1 MRAKSGIEIK
11 APEQIQAMR
20 QAGLVVARTL
30 RVLREAVRP
39 GISTADLDEL
49 AAREIRGAGATPSFL
64 NYHGYPAVICTSPN
78 EVIVHGIPRPDAIL
92 NEGDI
97 VSIDCGAIVDGWHG
111 DAAITVGVGEIS
123 PERVRLLEVCETALW
138 QGLAQVRA
146 GQRLTDISH
155 SVEASVRAAG
165 PYGIIEEYVGHGIG
179 SAMHMD
185 PPVPNYGKPG
195 RGPRLREGMALAV
208 EPMIVLGQPD
218 TAVLDDDWTVVS
230 VDGSAAAHFEH
241 TAAITA
247 DGPWITTAEDGGEAG
262 FAAIGQAALSRA
274 AAAISAAADA
284 AAGVG

>member
-11 APEQIQAMR
+11 TPEQIQAMR
-20 QAGLVVARTL
+20 RAGLVVARTL
-30 RVLREAVRP
+30 RVLREAVKP

-49 AAREIRGAGATPSFL
+49 ATREIRDAGATPSFL

-78 EVIVHGIPRPDAIL
+78 EVIVHGIPSPDAIL
-92 NEGDI
+92 GDGDI
-97 VSIDCGAIVDGWHG
+97 ISIDCGAIVDGWHG

-123 PERVRLLEVCETALW
+123 PELTRLLQVCETALW

-146 GQRLTDISH
+146 GNRLTDVSH
-155 SVEASVRAAG
+155 AVEASVRAAG

-185 PPVPNYGKPG
+185 PPVPNYGRPG

-208 EPMIVLGQPD
+208 EPMIVLGQAE

-230 VDGSAAAHFEH
+230 VDGSYAAHFEH
-241 TAAITA
+241 TAAITP
-247 DGPWITTAEDGGEAG
+247 DGPLVTTAEDGGTSG
-262 FAAIGQAALSRA
+262 FAAIEKSA
-274 AAAISAAADA
+274 AAATTQAS
-284 AAGVG
+284 

>member
-11 APEQIQAMR
+11 TPEQIQAMR
-20 QAGLVVARTL
+20 RAGLVVARTL
-30 RVLREAVRP
+30 RVLREAVKP

-49 AAREIRGAGATPSFL
+49 ATREIRDAGATPSFL

-78 EVIVHGIPRPDAIL
+78 EVIVHGIPSPDAIL
-92 NEGDI
+92 GDGDI
-97 VSIDCGAIVDGWHG
+97 ISIDCGAIVDGWHG

-123 PERVRLLEVCETALW
+123 PELTRLLQVCETALW

-146 GQRLTDISH
+146 GNRLTDVSH
-155 SVEASVRAAG
+155 AVEASVRAAG

-185 PPVPNYGKPG
+185 PPVPNYGRPG

-208 EPMIVLGQPD
+208 EPMIVLGQAE

-230 VDGSAAAHFEH
+230 VDGSYAAHFEH
-241 TAAITA
+241 TAAITP
-247 DGPWITTAEDGGEAG
+247 DGPLVTTAEDGGTSG
-262 FAAIGQAALSRA
+262 FAAIGKSATGQPA
-274 AAAISAAADA
+274 AAAAPTQAS
-284 AAGVG
+284 

>member
-11 APEQIQAMR
+11 TPEQIQAMR
-20 QAGLVVARTL
+20 RAGLVVARTL
-30 RVLREAVRP
+30 RVLREAVKP

-49 AAREIRGAGATPSFL
+49 ATREIRDAGATPSFL

-78 EVIVHGIPRPDAIL
+78 EVIVHGIPSPDAIL
-92 NEGDI
+92 GDGDI
-97 VSIDCGAIVDGWHG
+97 ISIDCGAIVDGWHG

-123 PERVRLLEVCETALW
+123 PELTRLLQVCETALW

-146 GQRLTDISH
+146 GNRLTDVSH
-155 SVEASVRAAG
+155 AVEASVRAAG

-185 PPVPNYGKPG
+185 PPVPNYGRPG

-208 EPMIVLGQPD
+208 EPMIVLGQAE

-230 VDGSAAAHFEH
+230 VDGSYAAHFEH
-241 TAAITA
+241 TAAITP
-247 DGPWITTAEDGGEAG
+247 DGPLVTTAEDGGTGG
-262 FAAIGQAALSRA
+262 FAAIGKSASGQA
-274 AAAISAAADA
+274 AAAAATTQAS
-284 AAGVG
+284 

>member
-11 APEQIQAMR
+11 TPEQIQAMR
-20 QAGLVVARTL
+20 RAGLVVARTL
-30 RVLREAVRP
+30 RVLREAVKP

-49 AAREIRGAGATPSFL
+49 ATREIRDAGATPSFL

-78 EVIVHGIPRPDAIL
+78 EVIVHGIPSPDAIL
-92 NEGDI
+92 GDGDI
-97 VSIDCGAIVDGWHG
+97 ISIDCGAIVDGWHG

-123 PERVRLLEVCETALW
+123 PELTRLLQVCETALW

-146 GQRLTDISH
+146 GNRLTDVSH
-155 SVEASVRAAG
+155 AVEASVRAAG

-185 PPVPNYGKPG
+185 PPVPNYGRPG

-208 EPMIVLGQPD
+208 EPMIVLGQAE

-230 VDGSAAAHFEH
+230 VDGSYAAHFEH
-241 TAAITA
+241 TAAITP
-247 DGPWITTAEDGGEAG
+247 DGPLVTTAEDGGTSG
-262 FAAIGQAALSRA
+262 FAAIGESASGQA
-274 AAAISAAADA
+274 AAATTQAS
-284 AAGVG
+284 

>member
-1 MRAKSGIEIK
+1 VRAKPGIEIK
-11 APEQIQAMR
+11 TPEQIQAMR

-30 RVLREAVRP
+30 RVLREAVKP
-39 GISTADLDEL
+39 GLSTADLDEL
-49 AAREIRGAGATPSFL
+49 ATREIRAAGATPSFL

-92 NEGDI
+92 HEGDI

-111 DAAITVGVGEIS
+111 DAAITVAVGEIS
-123 PERVRLLEVCETALW
+123 PERAQLLQVCETALW

-146 GQRLTDISH
+146 GHRLTDVSH

-185 PPVPNYGKPG
+185 PPVPNYGRPG
-195 RGPRLREGMALAV
+195 RGPKLREGMALAV

-218 TAVLDDDWTVVS
+218 TAVLEDDWTVVS

-241 TAAITA
+241 TAAITP
-247 DGPWITTAEDGGEAG
+247 DGPWVTTAEDGGEAG
-262 FAAIGQAALSRA
+262 FAAIGQAGLSQ
-274 AAAISAAADA
+274 SAAAQSAAARA